1 MAATWKPPSQR
12 GRNPPRSHLPSLVS
26 NRAGLSFR
34 LAWDRT
40 RDQGPITG
48 KRDSSLHLV
57 VRLAGDMC
65 VMIFRSLLI
74 RVDALAPIRIGCSP
88 CMKRCQHPARPLQYY
103 IRQTLWSRAG
113 QVQTIRCGRLLKR
126 REYSSIIVAGQPLDL
141 FSAPGRS
148 NAFCIAIR
156 MQMLP
161 MTSKLQRSHK
171 LRAPRTAR
179 VSFFFSWTCWFMR
192 F

>member
-1 MAATWKPPSQR
+1 MTKTRRCCDLLGNRAREAVLSGRWIYSCSSMTGLRQQEHRSVAATWKPPSQR

-48 KRDSSLHLV
+48 KRDSPLHLV
-57 VRLAGDMC
+57 VRLAGNMC

-74 RVDALAPIRIGCSP
+74 RVDALALIRIGCSP

-103 IRQTLWSRAG
+103 SRPFARERDKFKPSGAG
-113 QVQTIRCGRLLKR
+113 V
-126 REYSSIIVAGQPLDL
+126 
-141 FSAPGRS
+141 F
-148 NAFCIAIR
+148 
-156 MQMLP
+156 
-161 MTSKLQRSHK
+161 
-171 LRAPRTAR
+171 
-179 VSFFFSWTCWFMR
+179 
-192 F
+192 